1 MQLGVGQSGR
11 QDIPQNSRDRPWENK
26 KTAPKSPP
34 VIPQRADRR
43 QGKLLRCP
51 QNVQLL
57 KAVADCT
64 LRVPCASLSDHCDK
78 AKSAQSGLGRN
89 WVKSLQAGRG
99 KQPAARSMLLMAQNA
114 TKLWQAPASASTHH
128 QAVTNTH
135 IQEQRNHIRAYYW
148 RSFSRSQKMLANPG
162 LQFLQQQVLFPCT
175 RS

>member
-1 MQLGVGQSGR
+1 MGKQENCPKKSSCDTAKGR
-11 QDIPQNSRDRPWENK
+11 PQAGKAAEVSPKR
-26 KTAPKSPP
+26 TA
-34 VIPQRADRR
+34 
-43 QGKLLRCP
+43 
-51 QNVQLL
+51 L

-175 RS
+175 HS